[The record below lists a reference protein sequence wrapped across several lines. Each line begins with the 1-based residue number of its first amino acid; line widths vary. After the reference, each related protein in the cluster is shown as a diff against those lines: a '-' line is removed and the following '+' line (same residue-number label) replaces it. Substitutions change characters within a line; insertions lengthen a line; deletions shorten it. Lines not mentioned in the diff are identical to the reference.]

1 MFAYQYEATRAFSRH
16 ILRYLREHPES
27 QDTIEGIM
35 VWWVSERAIKRW
47 LPEVRSS
54 LEALVSQ
61 GYVTKHTWGGGQT
74 FYRLNRSR
82 GRGRGS

>member
-1 MFAYQYEATRAFSRH
+1 
-16 ILRYLREHPES
+16 
-27 QDTIEGIM
+27 M